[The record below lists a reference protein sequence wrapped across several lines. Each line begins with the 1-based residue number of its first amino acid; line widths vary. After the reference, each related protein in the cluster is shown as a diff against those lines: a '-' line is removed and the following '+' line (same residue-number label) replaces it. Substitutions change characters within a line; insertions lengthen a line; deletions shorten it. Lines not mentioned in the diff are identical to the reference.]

1 MFVEPAVETKDIPVV
16 DDNGIASS
24 DQCLNVGPG
33 IDFALSHGDL
43 PGGSKDAIEVARL
56 YMNMVFQAR

>member
-1 MFVEPAVETKDIPVV
+1 MLDHESSARVFVEPAIETKDISVV

-24 DQCLNVGPG
+24 DQCLNVGAR
-33 IDFALSHGDL
+33 IDLALSHGQF

-56 YMNMVFQAR
+56 